1 VSKRFGKVQA
11 LRDVTLDIPRGNF
24 TTFLGPSGCGKTTL
38 LRTIAGFYEVDQ
50 GDLYIGER
58 RINDIPSHLRN
69 AIMVFQDYALF
80 PHMGIRENI
89 IYGLKIK
96 ELPDEEIEK
105 RLTRTVQYLGLEGL
119 LQRSPGQISGGQQ
132 QRVALARALIMEP
145 EVLLLDEPL
154 SNLDAKLRVNI
165 RAELRQLQKR
175 LGITTIYVTH
185 DQAEALALSDL
196 VAVMNEGRIIQCGS
210 PWEIYFHPGSIFVA
224 SFVGTA
230 NLVEGKVVERG
241 PGSMVVETEGV
252 QIRLDPKESLPAAG
266 SRVTLCVRPE
276 NVELLEGMPEGSANV
291 ISGKVRN
298 YIFEGSHLRYWV
310 EALGREW
317 VVDVFDPAD
326 KKIRENAILL
336 RLPPGKLHVIP
347 EGESPGDLP

>member
-1 VSKRFGKVQA
+1 
-11 LRDVTLDIPRGNF
+11 
-24 TTFLGPSGCGKTTL
+24 
-38 LRTIAGFYEVDQ
+38 
-50 GDLYIGER
+50 
-58 RINDIPSHLRN
+58 
-69 AIMVFQDYALF
+69 
-80 PHMGIRENI
+80 
-89 IYGLKIK
+89 
-96 ELPDEEIEK
+96 
-105 RLTRTVQYLGLEGL
+105 
-119 LQRSPGQISGGQQ
+119 
-132 QRVALARALIMEP
+132 MEP

-154 SNLDAKLRVNI
+154 SNLDAKLRINI

-196 VAVMNEGRIIQCGS
+196 VAVMNEGEIVQCGS

-230 NLVEGKVVERG
+230 NLVEGRIVERG
-241 PGSMVVETEGV
+241 AGGILVEAEGV
-252 QIRLDPKESLPAAG
+252 QIRLDPKESPHAVG

-276 NVELLEGMPEGSANV
+276 NVEIMEGAPEGSANV
-291 ISGKVRN
+291 IPGRVRN

-326 KKIRENAILL
+326 KKIQENMILL
-336 RLPPGKLHVIP
+336 RLPPSKLHIIP
-347 EGESPGDLP
+347 ESERPGALS